1 MVVEVALPLFV
12 LFVLRLPEVDV
23 EVLRLLVVV
32 EVVLVAV
39 FDGRVLVDVVRG

>member
-1 MVVEVALPLFV
+1 MVDVALPLFV
-12 LFVLRLPEVDV
+12 LFVLRLPEVDE
-23 EVLRLLVVV
+23 EVLRLLVEV